1 MMIFLII
8 ISYIICGFITFGLL
22 YYVACLEYKKWDLRI
37 HYDFQY
43 YRTREDWDI
52 TLSLGSVFWPIGLI
66 GALAWFVCNKIR
78 NHIENKVLT
87 DNLK

>member
-1 MMIFLII
+1 MIIFLII
-8 ISYIICGFITFGLL
+8 TSYIVCGFITFSLL

-37 HYDFQY
+37 HYDFKY

-52 TLSLGSVFWPIGLI
+52 TLSLGSVFWPLGLI
-66 GALAWFVCNKIR
+66 GALSWFVCNKIR